1 MLDYWGVN
9 NSLRCRH
16 IREKIV
22 KEDGKSLTKS
32 SDEKKTMAGYRKGN
46 VLEHKAAPCHPLEI
60 TEFSSGRANFV
71 LCAVMKCQESDD
83 VTPSSHLVS
92 HISGTLG
99 HFSDIS

>member
-1 MLDYWGVN
+1 M
-9 NSLRCRH
+9 
-16 IREKIV
+16 
-22 KEDGKSLTKS
+22 TKS

>member
-1 MLDYWGVN
+1 MKRKQWLGIEREMSQNIKQPRVTLWKLQ
-9 NSLRCRH
+9 SLVQV
-16 IREKIV
+16 EQT
-22 KEDGKSLTKS
+22 L
-32 SDEKKTMAGYRKGN
+32 
-46 VLEHKAAPCHPLEI
+46 
-60 TEFSSGRANFV
+60 